1 MGACKPYSRSSDN
14 PKMNA
19 SASNKGGKTLKPY
32 IVGGLV
38 STSMDYDDDD
48 EDKKKKK
55 KGMKY

>member
-1 MGACKPYSRSSDN
+1 
-14 PKMNA
+14 MNA
-19 SASNKGGKTLKPY
+19 SANNKGGKTLKPY